1 MAHALHQ
8 WRHPVASR
16 EALDELHWA
25 MRPASYCCITM
36 AIKIVSDLPA
46 IFVAVD
52 PLSPTT

>member
-1 MAHALHQ
+1 
-8 WRHPVASR
+8 VASR

-52 PLSPTT
+52 PLSPTTEANK